1 MWNPTWKDWKRPR
14 AMVDDGSPIQAR
26 VRMTETLDA
35 LLLVPER
42 GQGQA
47 LLRAVRH
54 GLGRKGNRVTR
65 TAEGVRVPTDVVARL
80 DGLGSRVDVAWTA
93 AARRFVENRRQVASV
108 HSDVY
113 AALERI
119 RSEGTTLAEGM
130 IADCDGLGVLDGHQV
145 VNVAAMTLPGSPGLC
160 VFDEQGTGKTVTFI
174 FAFDLL
180 VERDEADLAV
190 IVAPKSMIGEWPK
203 DLERFRGDIFRT
215 IVLTGSAREKRR
227 LLRERA
233 DVFVTNFETAVAME
247 ADLCAL
253 MGARTGRTVLAVDE
267 SFFIK
272 SQDAKRTRT
281 LRRLREWAGRAY
293 VLCGTPAPNSP
304 TDLVQQFSLVD
315 FGYCF
320 SGVALPKER
329 ELAAPVVQAAIEA
342 RGLYLRHLKS
352 DVLPDLPV
360 KRFQRVTVPMEAE
373 QAELYRVTLDGLVTE
388 VEAVD
393 AKGFAEQRTHF
404 LARRSAL
411 LQICSNPSAISATY
425 SETPAKLVALDSLV
439 DQLVQ
444 REREKVVI
452 WSFYRGSVAAIARRY
467 ARFGAVRYDG
477 SVTDVV
483 VRRDAVRRFQ
493 EDDETMVFVANPAA
507 AGAGLTLHRARFA
520 IYESLSNQAAHYLQ
534 SLDRIHRRG
543 QDRNVQYVV
552 MLCEGTLEVSEYER
566 LVRKEQAA
574 QDLLGD
580 RVDAP
585 ITRET
590 FLADVREAAALLNSM
605 DSP

>member
-1 MWNPTWKDWKRPR
+1 MQKISRVMGDVESQVH
-14 AMVDDGSPIQAR
+14 AE

-35 LLLVPER
+35 LLLVAER
-42 GQGQA
+42 GQGQ
-47 LLRAVRH
+47 LLLKAVRH
-54 GLGRKGNRVTR
+54 ELGSTGVGVTR
-65 TAEGVRVPTDVVARL
+65 SAEGVRVPTQAVGRL
-80 DGLGSRVDVAWTA
+80 KDLSSRVDVAWTA
-93 AARRFVENRRQVASV
+93 EARRFVENRQHVASV
-108 HSDVY
+108 HAEVY

-119 RSEGTTLAEGM
+119 RSEGTSLAERM
-130 IADCDGLGVLDGHQV
+130 IADSDGLGILDGHQI
-145 VNVAAMTLPGSPGLC
+145 VNVAAMTLPDSPGLC

-190 IVAPKSMIGEWPK
+190 VVAPKSMIGEWPK

-215 IVLTGSAREKRR
+215 VMLTGSVRDKRR

-247 ADLCAL
+247 ADLRAL
-253 MGARTGRTVLAVDE
+253 MGARTGRTVLAIDE

-272 SQDAKRTRT
+272 SLDAKRTRA

-320 SGVALPKER
+320 NGVELPKER
-329 ELAAPVVQAAIEA
+329 DLAAPVVQAAIEE
-342 RGLYLRHLKS
+342 RGLYLRHLKT

-360 KRFQRVTVPMEAE
+360 KRFQRVTVPMAEE
-373 QAELYRVTLDGLVTE
+373 QAQLYRETLEGLVTDI
-388 VEAVD
+388 EAVD
-393 AKGFAEQRTHF
+393 DSGFAKQRTSF

-411 LQICSNPSAISATY
+411 LQICSNPSAISDTY
-425 SETPAKLVALDSLV
+425 DETPAKLVALDSLV
-439 DQLVQ
+439 GQLVE

-452 WSFYRGSVAAIARRY
+452 WSFYRGSVAAIAQRY

-477 SVTDVV
+477 SVSDVV

-543 QDRNVQYVV
+543 QSHDVEYVV

-566 LVRKEQAA
+566 LVAKEQAA
-574 QDLLGD
+574 QELLGD
-580 RVDAP
+580 RVDTP

-590 FLADVREAAALLNSM
+590 FLADVHEAAALLNTM
-605 DSP
+605 DSR